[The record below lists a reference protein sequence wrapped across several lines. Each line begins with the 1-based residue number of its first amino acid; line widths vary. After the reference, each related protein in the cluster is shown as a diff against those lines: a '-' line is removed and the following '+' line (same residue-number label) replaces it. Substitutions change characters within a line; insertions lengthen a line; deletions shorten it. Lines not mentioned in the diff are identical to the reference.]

1 MPDSA
6 SSRTVGSLLDAFAS
20 NQPVP
25 GGGSAAALAG
35 AVGTSVL
42 IMVAS
47 LPKTRTGAQSERD
60 ALDAAAVRLRPLR
73 EALTGLI
80 DRDSDA
86 YSNVVAAYRLAKGTD
101 AEQSARRRAIEDA
114 MRAATETPL
123 ETMRACQQAL
133 ADAVVVAGGGV
144 KSASSDAGVAIELL
158 CAALRGAALNV
169 DTNIGALADRAVAER
184 MRQERQDLERRGAAD
199 AARARALLV

>member
-6 SSRTVGSLLDAFAS
+6 SRTVDALLDAFAS

-35 AVGTSVL
+35 AVGTSLL
-42 IMVAS
+42 IMVAG
-47 LPKTRTGAQSERD
+47 LPKTRTGAQSER
-60 ALDAAAVRLRPLR
+60 ASLNEAAVRLRPLR
-73 EALTGLI
+73 VTLTSLI
-80 DRDSDA
+80 DHDSEA
-86 YSNVVAAYRLAKGTD
+86 YAAVVAAYKLPKGTD
-101 AEQSARRRAIEDA
+101 AEQSARRNAIQHA

-123 ETMRACQQAL
+123 DTMRACQQAL
-133 ADAVVVAGGGV
+133 DDAVIVAGSGA

-158 CAALRGAALNV
+158 GAALRGAALNV
-169 DTNIGALADRAVAER
+169 NTNIGELTDRALAER

-199 AARARALLV
+199 AARARALL

>member
-6 SSRTVGSLLDAFAS
+6 SRTVDSLLSAIAS

-35 AVGTSVL
+35 AVGTSL
-42 IMVAS
+42 LMMVAG
-47 LPKTRTGAQSERD
+47 LPKTRKGAQNEREL
-60 ALDAAAVRLRPLR
+60 LDAAAVRLPPLR
-73 EALTGLI
+73 MTLTDLI

-86 YSNVVAAYRLAKGTD
+86 YAGVVAAYRLPKGTA
-101 AEQSARRRAIEDA
+101 AEQAARRRAIDEA

-133 ADAVVVAGGGV
+133 ADAVIVAGNGA

-158 CAALRGAALNV
+158 GAALRGAALNV
-169 DTNIGALADRAVAER
+169 DTNIGSLTDRALAER

-199 AARARALLV
+199 AARARALL

>member
-6 SSRTVGSLLDAFAS
+6 SRPVASLLDAFAS

-35 AVGTSVL
+35 AVGTSLL
-42 IMVAS
+42 IMVAG

-60 ALDAAAVRLRPLR
+60 FLDAAAVRLRPLR
-73 EALTGLI
+73 LTLTDLI

-86 YSNVVAAYRLAKGTD
+86 YAGVVAAYRLPKGTD
-101 AEQSARRRAIEDA
+101 AEQVARRRAIEEA
-114 MRAATETPL
+114 MRAATDTPL

-133 ADAVVVAGGGV
+133 ADAVIVAGGGA
-144 KSASSDAGVAIELL
+144 KSAASDAGVAIELL
-158 CAALRGAALNV
+158 SAALRGAALNV
-169 DTNIGALADRAVAER
+169 DTNIGSLTDRALAER

-199 AARARALLV
+199 AARARALL

>member
-6 SSRTVGSLLDAFAS
+6 SRTVDSLLSAIAS

-35 AVGTSVL
+35 AVGTSL
-42 IMVAS
+42 LMMVAG
-47 LPKTRTGAQSERD
+47 LPKTRKGAQNEREL
-60 ALDAAAVRLRPLR
+60 LDAAAVRLPPLR
-73 EALTGLI
+73 MTLTDLI

-86 YSNVVAAYRLAKGTD
+86 YAGVVAAYRLPKGTA
-101 AEQSARRRAIEDA
+101 AEQAARRRAIDEA

-133 ADAVVVAGGGV
+133 ADAVIVAGNGA

-158 CAALRGAALNV
+158 GAALRGAALNV
-169 DTNIGALADRAVAER
+169 DTNIGSLTDRALAER
-184 MRQERQDLERRGAAD
+184 MREERQDLERRGAAD
-199 AARARALLV
+199 AARARALL

>member
-6 SSRTVGSLLDAFAS
+6 SRSVASLLDAFAS

-35 AVGTSVL
+35 AVGTSLL
-42 IMVAS
+42 IMVAG

-60 ALDAAAVRLRPLR
+60 FLDAAAVRLGPLR
-73 EALTGLI
+73 LTLTDLI

-86 YSNVVAAYRLAKGTD
+86 YAGVVAAYRLPKGTD
-101 AEQSARRRAIEDA
+101 AEQSARRRAIEEA
-114 MRAATETPL
+114 MRAATDTPL

-133 ADAVVVAGGGV
+133 ADAVIVARGGA

-158 CAALRGAALNV
+158 GAALRGAALNV
-169 DTNIGALADRAVAER
+169 DTNIGSLTDRALAER

-199 AARARALLV
+199 AARARALL

>member
-1 MPDSA
+1 MPDLA
-6 SSRTVGSLLDAFAS
+6 SRPVASLLDAFAS

-35 AVGTSVL
+35 AVGTSLL
-42 IMVAS
+42 IMVAG
-47 LPKTRTGAQSERD
+47 LAKTRTGAQSERD
-60 ALDAAAVRLRPLR
+60 FLDAAAVRLRPLR
-73 EALTGLI
+73 LTLTDLI

-86 YSNVVAAYRLAKGTD
+86 YAAVVAAYRLPKGTD
-101 AEQSARRRAIEDA
+101 AEQVARRRAIEEA
-114 MRAATETPL
+114 LRAATDTPL

-133 ADAVVVAGGGV
+133 ADAVIVAGGGA

-158 CAALRGAALNV
+158 GAALRGAALNV
-169 DTNIGALADRAVAER
+169 DTNIGSLTDRALAER

-199 AARARALLV
+199 AARARALL